1 MTQKSSE
8 FSNIGLI
15 SSQIRSSKNQLQ
27 GPETPI
33 AQGHARSERQ
43 TLDRVFTLFRDP
55 LGYRYLGD

>member
-1 MTQKSSE
+1 MVEKY
-8 FSNIGLI
+8 GLKI
-15 SSQIRSSKNQLQ
+15 NSKA
-27 GPETPI
+27 PI